1 MIAHR
6 APAEGTPAPSD
17 TEKGVRLKVLRLHRE
32 GDGKAVE
39 QSYWSLVR
47 RAQSRG
53 EDPRAHHE
61 IERLNEAYAVL
72 APAAEPLTATSRR
85 KAAPARATGP
95 APARTTVPPAPAM
108 FFPDE
113 VIASFGREAARVRAR
128 WHSRRQVQT
137 LVVCDNPEI
146 ALITG
151 AGLVLTVLALAAGA
165 PLAPVLICVAIIA
178 AALWSPWRSTGDADD
193 VNRRAKH

>member
-1 MIAHR
+1 M
-6 APAEGTPAPSD
+6 
-17 TEKGVRLKVLRLHRE
+17 KVLRLHRE

-53 EDPRAHHE
+53 EDPRAQHE

-128 WHSRRQVQT
+128 WRSRRQVQN
-137 LVVCDNPEI
+137 LVVCDNPEL
-146 ALITG
+146 ALICG

-165 PLAPVLICVAIIA
+165 PLAPVLICGAVIA